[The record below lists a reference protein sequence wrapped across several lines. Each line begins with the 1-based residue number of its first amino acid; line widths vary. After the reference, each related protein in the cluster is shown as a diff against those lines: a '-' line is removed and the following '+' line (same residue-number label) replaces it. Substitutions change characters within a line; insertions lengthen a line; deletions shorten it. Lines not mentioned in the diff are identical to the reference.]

1 MGLRPPW
8 DSAHNEDPFQIAW
21 DTLTPAPQLHLTF
34 SQEHKDSLRQ
44 EVTFQNMP
52 KRWKEKRHLLLHFIC
67 LFYWWGFFDSHFIWH
82 LWTRRNIKD
91 SLSSQRD
98 LLPDTNP
105 LPVCLWEL
113 LLFFFFLPK
122 EEVFLSTLR
131 KFEHWRSIAHLMGQ
145 RLSLLD
151 SVNSVSFLS
160 LRNVLPTRAFSFCIM
175 LQSWKEVGCV
185 HQAGVERHLRREK
198 PGAKEHVRQADG
210 RRGKILR
217 HCVSYSH

>member
-1 MGLRPPW
+1 M
-8 DSAHNEDPFQIAW
+8 
-21 DTLTPAPQLHLTF
+21 
-34 SQEHKDSLRQ
+34 
-44 EVTFQNMP
+44 
-52 KRWKEKRHLLLHFIC
+52 
-67 LFYWWGFFDSHFIWH
+67 
-82 LWTRRNIKD
+82 
-91 SLSSQRD
+91 
-98 LLPDTNP
+98 
-105 LPVCLWEL
+105 
-113 LLFFFFLPK
+113 
-122 EEVFLSTLR
+122 FLSTLR